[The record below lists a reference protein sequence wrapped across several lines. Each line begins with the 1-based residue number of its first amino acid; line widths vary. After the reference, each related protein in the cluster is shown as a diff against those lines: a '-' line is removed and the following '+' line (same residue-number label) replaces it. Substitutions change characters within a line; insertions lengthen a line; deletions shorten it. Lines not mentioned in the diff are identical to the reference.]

1 MTSMPD
7 EKLPLVAHLQEL
19 RGRLV
24 KAFVFFLA
32 GSAVAY
38 FFVDPV
44 KEHLIRPVGRL
55 VFIAPQEAF
64 LANIK
69 IALFGGAFLAS
80 PFIIFQLWQFIRSA
94 LKGAEKRYILLFA
107 PFSFLLFLLGASFG
121 YFVIVPIGM
130 KFLLSFASDTVRPMI
145 SITRYVSFLAV
156 LTLAFG
162 VIFELPLASLLLTKL
177 RIVTPQFLSGRR
189 KYAVVLIFIF
199 AAILTPPDVVTQC
212 LMAVPLLV
220 LYEVGIIFSRL
231 AYKRQL

>member
-1 MTSMPD
+1 MIPMSD
-7 EKLPLVAHLQEL
+7 ERLPLIEHLQEL
-19 RGRLV
+19 KARLI
-24 KAFVFFLA
+24 KAVIFLLA
-32 GSAVAY
+32 GAAAAY
-38 FFVDPV
+38 FFVEPI

-55 VFIAPQEAF
+55 VFIAPQGAF

-69 IALFGGAFLAS
+69 IALFGGVFLAS
-80 PFIIFQLWQFIRSA
+80 PFIIFQVWQFIRSA
-94 LKGAEKRYILLFA
+94 LKGTEKRYIMAFA
-107 PFSFLLFLLGASFG
+107 PFSFLLFILGASFG
-121 YFVIVPIGM
+121 YFVIVPLGM
-130 KFLLSFASDTVRPMI
+130 KFLLSFATDTVKPMI
-145 SITRYVSFLAV
+145 SVTRYISFLAV

-177 RIVTPQFLSGRR
+177 RMVTPQFLSSKR

-231 AYKRQL
+231 AYKR